1 MRFKTPQTITTFPHG
16 GEIVVYNYL
25 TKTAI
30 TCPSADL
37 YWLTVAPIWTSIDEI
52 ALAHPHIERGSL
64 LRELRGLADSGILLQ
79 EGTKNA
85 EQEASYTELWELGK
99 AAAVFHFSALDN
111 EFADTSVS
119 VQKQKERAITD
130 PSPILFS
137 RNLGPEISLP
147 AIPASNSKALLNVM
161 MRRRTNREVWPEP
174 ITIPQLSECL
184 FSGLGITGFVQT
196 ETNILPLKMT
206 PSGGARNPFE
216 AYVWARNIE
225 GLEPG
230 IYHYSALDHTL
241 GKLPTQTNQLPG
253 KLLAN
258 QDWANDMPA
267 IVFLVAEI
275 RRTTWKY
282 NDPNAYR
289 VVMIEAGH
297 IAQNIMLTCTDN
309 ELTAC
314 PTAAL
319 CHSKISEL
327 LGLKNLTQTP
337 IYALAIGKPKPYA
350 DEIISSQVIRQ
361 ELNLLVQ

>member
-1 MRFKTPQTITTFPHG
+1 MRIKTPQTIATFPHG
-16 GEIVVYNYL
+16 EQIVVYNYL
-25 TKTAI
+25 TKDAI
-30 TCPSADL
+30 TCSASDV
-37 YWLTVAPIWTSIDEI
+37 YWISIAPTWMSIDEI
-52 ALAHPHIERGSL
+52 AVAHPHINKKSL
-64 LRELRGLADSGILLQ
+64 ESELQKLVGAGILLQ
-79 EGTKNA
+79 EGTPNA
-85 EQEASYTELWELGK
+85 EQEASYTELWELGR
-99 AAAVFHFSALDN
+99 AAAMFHFSALDN

-119 VQKQKERAITD
+119 VQKQKDRSVSD
-130 PSPILFS
+130 PSPVLYA
-137 RNLGPEISLP
+137 RNTGPEISLP
-147 AIPASNSKALLNVM
+147 RMNAGDAGSLLNVM
-161 MRRRTNREVWPEP
+161 MRRRTNREAEASA
-174 ITIPQLSECL
+174 ISLKQLSDCL
-184 FSGLGITGFVQT
+184 YSGLGITGFVQT
-196 ETNILPLKMT
+196 ETCLLPLKMT

-216 AYVWARNIE
+216 AFIWARNVK

-241 GKLPTQTNQLPG
+241 GQLPLKTNQSPG

-258 QDWANDMPA
+258 QDWADSMPA

-309 ELTAC
+309 DLTAC

-319 CHSKISEL
+319 CHSQISEL

-337 IYALAIGKPKPYA
+337 IYALAIGNPKPYP
-350 DEIISSQVIRQ
+350 DQIISPEIIKQQNSLPLQ
-361 ELNLLVQ
+361 